1 MNFWLPSSM
10 AKGSSDHGKEQMSKD
25 SIDTFSVL
33 STLFLSLSLP
43 YGLSPFYV
51 SCSLFG
57 CPCSFYVAS
66 SYLSFVDSN
75 CPCLLNNLKSP
86 WISIFFLWNLVLSLA
101 IHILPIAPV
110 YFITCYLFGCSY
122 SFNITCS
129 LFDCPYLFYFTRSS
143 LSFVDP
149 NRPCFLYNIF
159 SLWLSIFF
167 LCYMFLS
174 LICIS

>member
-33 STLFLSLSLP
+33 STLFLSLSPP
-43 YGLSPFYV
+43 YCLSPFYV

-110 YFITCYLFGCSY
+110 YFITC
-122 SFNITCS
+122 S

-149 NRPCFLYNIF
+149 NRPCLLYNIF